1 MYVYLARDVVR
12 ISCLIHPFVE
22 VAPYG
27 ISDIPELES
36 IFEKPG
42 LRDRV
47 VFLDTQCK

>member
-1 MYVYLARDVVR
+1 MYVHFVRDVVR
-12 ISCLIHPFVE
+12 VSCLIRLFE